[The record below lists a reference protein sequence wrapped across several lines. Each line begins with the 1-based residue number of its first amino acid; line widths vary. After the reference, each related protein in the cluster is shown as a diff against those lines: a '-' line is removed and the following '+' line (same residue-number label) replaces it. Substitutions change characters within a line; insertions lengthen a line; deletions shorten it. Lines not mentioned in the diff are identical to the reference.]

1 MVESC
6 EQYRLELSALLDE
19 QLDKQMTAEVEGHL
33 AECADCTQEMDTLK
47 SLCQLMS
54 GQFKSDELE
63 MPDLW
68 AKMKDQVPTVC
79 EVMDEDL
86 SAYLDGELPVTA
98 QEGVNVHL
106 KECEPCLLK
115 FKALNST
122 NQIIS
127 KGLEL
132 PQAVKVDLWPAVK
145 SRLNEDCA
153 LIHTE
158 LSPYFDQ
165 EVATLRH
172 RAITTHLVD
181 CQGCRDEFNRLSGVG
196 EILREHYKPDIPED
210 FDLWPAIKSQ
220 LQVVPFTPRA
230 AQPAAKVANKP
241 GLRRAYW
248 MSAAAA
254 VVIGIIGFGSFW
266 LMSPSTSAIQTVSAE
281 DYLIESALAEPA
293 GSAEAVLYEY

>member
-6 EQYRLELSALLDE
+6 EKYRIELSALLDE
-19 QLDKQMTAEVEGHL
+19 QLDKQLKSEVEGHL
-33 AECADCTQEMDTLK
+33 SSCTDCSQEMETLK
-47 SLCQLMS
+47 SLCQLMAREMEP
-54 GQFKSDELE
+54 DNVE

-79 EVMDEDL
+79 QVMDEDL
-86 SAYLDGELPVTA
+86 SAYLDGELPAPA
-98 QEGVNVHL
+98 QEGVNAHL
-106 KECEPCLLK
+106 KECPDCLAK
-115 FKALNST
+115 FKTLNST
-122 NQIIS
+122 NQFIS

-132 PQAVKVDLWPAVK
+132 PAEINVDLWPAVK

-158 LSPYFDQ
+158 LSPYIDQ

-181 CQGCRDEFNRLSGVG
+181 CQGCRDEFNRLSSVG
-196 EILREHYKPDIPED
+196 EAIREHYKPDIPED
-210 FDLWPAIKSQ
+210 FDLWPGIKSQ
-220 LQVVPFTPRA
+220 LQVVQFTPRSTNQQQQKA
-230 AQPAAKVANKP
+230 KP
-241 GLRRAYW
+241 GMRRAYW

-254 VVIGIIGFGSFW
+254 VVLGIIGFGSFW
-266 LMSPSTSAIQTVSAE
+266 LMSPGTSSIKTVSAE
-281 DYLIESALAEPA
+281 DYLIESALTEPA